1 MNTRYFSLFSE
12 ENQIELFNS
21 MWGTETVKYNG
32 EVVSKETTMW
42 GTTHRFHVDESGE
55 EIEYEVDVYFK
66 GFRVAYDV
74 YRNGVALLLS

>member
-21 MWGTETVKYNG
+21 
-32 EVVSKETTMW
+32 MW